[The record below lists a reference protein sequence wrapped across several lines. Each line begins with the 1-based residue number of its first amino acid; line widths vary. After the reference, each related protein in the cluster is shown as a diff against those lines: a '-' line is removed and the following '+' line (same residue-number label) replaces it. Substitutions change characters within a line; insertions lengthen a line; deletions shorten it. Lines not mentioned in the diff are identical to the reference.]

1 MKIGNTELKNGL
13 ILAPMAGVSDYTMRT
28 LCHLFGCEMSVT
40 EMLSAK
46 AIHFGDEKTETLA
59 KFDNNCSP
67 CSIQIFG
74 HEPDIMAESAKKLS
88 QKFSPAAIDINMG
101 CPVKKITSNGEGSSL
116 MRDPELSEKIVKAV
130 TDSINIPVTVKI
142 RTGWDEKSK
151 NAVEFAKR
159 MEAAGASAIAVHGR
173 TKTQMYTPGTVDLDI
188 IKSVKKAVCIPVIGN
203 GDIYTAEEALRMY
216 EYTECDGIM
225 IARGVYGNPWIFK
238 EILCAIEGNEYDPP
252 SLSEKIETAKRYLS
266 MMIADKGEYT
276 GIREARTQLAWF
288 IKGLR
293 GAASSRVEIN
303 HAETFTEVC
312 EILNKIADNNN

>member
-1 MKIGNTELKNGL
+1 MKIGNTELKHGL

-28 LCHLFGCEMSVT
+28 LCHDFGCEMSVT

-59 KFDNNCSP
+59 KFDKGCFP

-74 HEPDIMAESAKKLS
+74 HEPEIMAEAAKKLAD
-88 QKFSPAAIDINMG
+88 KFSPVAIDINMG

-116 MRDPELSEKIVKAV
+116 MRDPELSERIVHTVA
-130 TDSINIPVTVKI
+130 DAINIPVTVKI
-142 RTGWDEKSK
+142 RAGWDEQSK
-151 NAVEFAKR
+151 NAVEFAQR

-173 TKTQMYTPGTVDLDI
+173 TKSQMYTPGTVDLDI
-188 IKSVKKAVCIPVIGN
+188 IRDVKRAVTVPVIGN
-203 GDIYTAEEALRMY
+203 GDIYTAEDALRMY
-216 EYTECDGIM
+216 EYTGCDGIM
-225 IARGVYGNPWIFK
+225 PARGVYGNPWIFT
-238 EILCAIEGNEYDPP
+238 EITSALEGNEYTPP
-252 SLSEKIETAKRYLS
+252 SLSERMDMSKKYLY
-266 MMIADKGEYT
+266 MMIEDKGEYT

-293 GAASSRVEIN
+293 GAAQSRVDIN
-303 HAETFTEVC
+303 RAETFTEVC

>member
-1 MKIGNTELKNGL
+1 MKLSDKVLKHGL

-28 LCHLFGCEMSVT
+28 LCHAFGCEMSVT

-59 KFDNNCSP
+59 KFDTGCSP

-74 HEPDIMAESAKKLS
+74 HEPEIMAESAKKLS
-88 QKFSPAAIDINMG
+88 EKFSPVAIDINMG

-116 MRDPELSEKIVKAV
+116 MRDPSLAESIVKTVSDAI
-130 TDSINIPVTVKI
+130 SIPVTVKI
-142 RTGWDEKSK
+142 RAGWDEKSK

-159 MEAAGASAIAVHGR
+159 MEAAGVCAIAVHGR
-173 TKTQMYTPGTVDLDI
+173 TKSQMYTPGTVDLDI
-188 IKSVKKAVCIPVIGN
+188 IRDVKKAVSVPVIGN
-203 GDIYTAEEALRMY
+203 GDIYNAEDAVRMY
-216 EYTECDGIM
+216 EYTGCDGIM
-225 IARGVYGNPWIFK
+225 VARGVYGNPWIFAEIICALENK
-238 EILCAIEGNEYDPP
+238 EYTPP
-252 SLSEKIETAKRYLS
+252 SLFERIDMSKKYLS
-266 MMIADKGEYT
+266 MMIGDKGEYT

-293 GAASSRVEIN
+293 GAAQSRVEIN
-303 HAETFTEVC
+303 RAETFTEVC